1 MHALLMLPGGTS
13 SKFRTGED
21 RDLISSWPICWA
33 NIAGIPWPSKIAGN
47 DRMLRPIQMSHVFC
61 VAGAT
66 QGIIVFQS
74 LASRSFAEYFC
85 LRERFFAGAR
95 V

>member
-1 MHALLMLPGGTS
+1 MLPGGTS

-47 DRMLRPIQMSHVFC
+47 DPTNSNEPCFL
-61 VAGAT
+61 VAG
-66 QGIIVFQS
+66 GV
-74 LASRSFAEYFC
+74 R
-85 LRERFFAGAR
+85 
-95 V
+95 